1 MLEIVVFEFLTYQIS
16 IALGQIPKEF

>member
-1 MLEIVVFEFLTYQIS
+1 MLEIVVFEFLRYQIS